1 MRKGSHSF
9 DLKAQQMSYVIARLF
24 LQVIE
29 GFCLAPLKAE
39 VKKNQCLVSSVQVS
53 ERKVQAKGIS
63 ILVLSDL
70 WNLYYYYYFLIKVL
84 GTIPV
89 EIMRCNASLLQGKTQ
104 HISINL
110 ISVPVPKSSKLCL
123 HCSAGYLIVLLVTWH
138 AATYSRQ
145 IKYNHISVLKLHSFS
160 IWSLWAIIMLL
171 SIYLF
176 PSRRFSD

>member
-1 MRKGSHSF
+1 
-9 DLKAQQMSYVIARLF
+9 MSQVIARPF
-24 LQVIE
+24 LQLIE

-39 VKKNQCLVSSVQVS
+39 VKKKQCLVNSVQVS
-53 ERKVQAKGIS
+53 ARKVQAKGTS
-63 ILVLSDL
+63 VLILPDL
-70 WNLYYYYYFLIKVL
+70 WHLNYYYYFLIKVL

-89 EIMRCNASLLQGKTQ
+89 EIIRCNAILLQGKTQ

-110 ISVPVPKSSKLCL
+110 ISVLVPKSSKLCV
-123 HCSAGYLIVLLVTWH
+123 HCSEGYLIVVLITWH

-145 IKYNHISVLKLHSFS
+145 IKYNHISALKLHSFS

>member
-1 MRKGSHSF
+1 
-9 DLKAQQMSYVIARLF
+9 MSYGTARLF

-39 VKKNQCLVSSVQVS
+39 VKKKQCLVNSVQVS
-53 ERKVQAKGIS
+53 ERKAQAKGTS
-63 ILVLSDL
+63 VLVLPDL
-70 WNLYYYYYFLIKVL
+70 WNLNYYYYFLIKVL

-89 EIMRCNASLLQGKTQ
+89 EIIRCNASLLQGKTQ

-110 ISVPVPKSSKLCL
+110 ISVPVPKSSKLCV
-123 HCSAGYLIVLLVTWH
+123 HCSEGYLIVLLITWH

-145 IKYNHISVLKLHSFS
+145 IKYNHISALKLHSFS
-160 IWSLWAIIMLL
+160 IWSLWAVIMLL